1 MSDAFG
7 RRLRAYRKLKRLTQA
22 ELAEQLGVSIAIV
35 GTLERGTRVP
45 SRQIITEVA
54 ATLHVSEAE
63 LLGVLS
69 VEEVVDAKPEGF

>member
-45 SRQIITEVA
+45 SRQMIRDVA
-54 ATLHVSEAE
+54 AVLQVSEAE
-63 LLGVLS
+63 LLGGLT
-69 VEEVVDAKPEGF
+69 VEEVVEANSAGF